1 MAALQI
7 STDFV
12 RCVLLNHM
20 SDRRLTPI
28 LVTGTHRSGTT
39 WVGKMLAADASTAY
53 ISEPLNVLH
62 RPGVF
67 HTKVKYWYQYIC
79 EDNEA
84 EFLPAF
90 HELLEFDYHLW
101 DEIRS
106 LRSRKDVLRMGR
118 DFFIFY
124 NGLMRGQ
131 RLLLK
136 DPFAV
141 FSTPWF
147 AERLNCRVII
157 TVRHPAAFA
166 SSLKRLNWPFDF
178 GDLLRQP
185 LLMRDHLERYREEM
199 QAVTADDV
207 VGQAALLWKVIY
219 RTVQATRALHPDFI
233 LVRHEDFSRDPV
245 PGYRDL
251 YRSLDLEFTPR
262 VEKTIL
268 NSSSS
273 ENPVELS
280 HKKTYG
286 VKLDSRASIHMWKK
300 RLSADEIDRIRN
312 ITEEVSAL
320 YYSDAE
326 W

>member
-1 MAALQI
+1 MG
-7 STDFV
+7 
-12 RCVLLNHM
+12 N
-20 SDRRLTPI
+20 LTPI

-39 WVGKMLAADASTAY
+39 WVGQMLAADALTAY

-67 HTKVKYWYQYIC
+67 HAKVAHWYQYVC
-79 EDNEA
+79 EDNES
-84 EFLPAF
+84 EYLPAF
-90 HELLEFDYHLW
+90 KELLEFDYRLW

-106 LRSRKDVLRMGR
+106 LRSRKDFLRLGR
-118 DFFIFY
+118 DFWIFY

-131 RLLLK
+131 RTLLK

-147 AERLNCRVII
+147 AKRLNCKVVI

-178 GDLLRQP
+178 QHLLDQP
-185 LLMRDHLERYREEM
+185 LLMRDHLELYREEM
-199 QAVTADDV
+199 ECIQAEDV
-207 VGQAALLWKVIY
+207 IGQAALLWKLIY
-219 RTVQATRALHPDFI
+219 HSVHTTRKLHPEFI
-233 LVRHEDFSRDPV
+233 IVRHEDLSLDPV
-245 PGYRDL
+245 GGYREL
-251 YRSLDLEFTPR
+251 YSSLGLEFSPR
-262 VEKTIL
+262 VEKAIL

-280 HKKTYG
+280 RKKVHG
-286 VKLDSRASIHMWKK
+286 FKLDSRANVNNWKK
-300 RLSADEIDRIRN
+300 RMTSEEIERIRE
-312 ITEEVSAL
+312 ITAEVAPL

>member
-1 MAALQI
+1 MADTALA
-7 STDFV
+7 
-12 RCVLLNHM
+12 
-20 SDRRLTPI
+20 PI

-39 WVGKMLAADASTAY
+39 WVGKVLAADGYTAY

-67 HTKVKYWYQYIC
+67 HAKVKHWYQYIC
-79 EDNEA
+79 EDNEN
-84 EFLPAF
+84 EYLSAF
-90 HELLEFDYHLW
+90 QELLEFDYHLW

-106 LRSRKDVLRMGR
+106 LRSQKDFLRMGR
-118 DFFIFY
+118 DFLIFY

-131 RLLLK
+131 RALLK

-141 FSTPWF
+141 FSMPWF
-147 AERLNCRVII
+147 AKRLNCRVII

-178 GDLLRQP
+178 QDLLDQP
-185 LLMRDHLERYREEM
+185 LLMRDHLGSYRDQM
-199 QAVTADDV
+199 QSMKADDV
-207 VGQAALLWKVIY
+207 IGQSALLWKLIY
-219 RTVQATRALHPDFI
+219 RSVRAVCERHPYFVI
-233 LVRHEDFSRDPV
+233 VRHEDLSRDPV

-251 YRSLDLEFTPR
+251 YKTLGLEFTAR
-262 VEKTIL
+262 VEKLIL

-280 HKKTYG
+280 RKKVHG
-286 VKLDSRASIHMWKK
+286 FKLDSRANIDVWRK
-300 RLSADEIDRIRN
+300 RMTDEEINRIRE
-312 ITEEVSAL
+312 ITGEVSSL

>member
-1 MAALQI
+1 
-7 STDFV
+7 
-12 RCVLLNHM
+12 M
-20 SDRRLTPI
+20 SELTPI

-39 WVGKMLAADASTAY
+39 WVGKMLAADAMTAY

-67 HTKVKYWYQYIC
+67 RVKVKHWYQYIC
-79 EDNEA
+79 EDNGSEY
-84 EFLPAF
+84 LPAF
-90 HELLEFDYHLW
+90 QDLLEFDYFLW

-106 LRSRKDVLRMGR
+106 LRSRKDFLRMGR
-118 DFFIFY
+118 DFLIFY

-131 RLLLK
+131 RALLK

-147 AERLNCRVII
+147 AKHLKCKVVI

-166 SSLKRLNWPFDF
+166 SSLKRLDWFFDF
-178 GDLLRQP
+178 QDLLDQP
-185 LLMRDHLERYREEM
+185 LLMRDHLSPYRDEM
-199 QAVTADDV
+199 QSISSDDII
-207 VGQAALLWKVIY
+207 GQAALLWKMIY
-219 RTVQATRALHPDFI
+219 CSVDATHKQNSDFI
-233 LVRHEDFSRDPV
+233 IIRHEDLARDPV
-245 PGYRDL
+245 AGYRDL
-251 YRSLDLEFTPR
+251 YRLLDLEFTPR
-262 VEKTIL
+262 VEETIL

-280 HKKTYG
+280 RKKVHG
-286 VKLDSRASIHMWKK
+286 FKLDSRANIDIWKK
-300 RLSADEIDRIRN
+300 RLSVEEIDRIHK
-312 ITEEVSAL
+312 ITEEISAL

>member
-1 MAALQI
+1 MANPAL
-7 STDFV
+7 
-12 RCVLLNHM
+12 N
-20 SDRRLTPI
+20 PI

-39 WVGKMLAADASTAY
+39 WVGKMLAADALTAY

-67 HTKVKYWYQYIC
+67 HTKIRHWYQYIC
-79 EDNEA
+79 EENEH
-84 EFLPAF
+84 EYLPAF
-90 HELLEFDYHLW
+90 QELLEFDYNLW

-106 LRSRKDVLRMGR
+106 IRSRKDFLRMGR
-118 DFFIFY
+118 DFLIFY

-131 RLLLK
+131 RPLLK

-141 FSTPWF
+141 FSTSWF
-147 AERLNCRVII
+147 AKRLNCKVVI

-178 GDLLRQP
+178 QDLLDQP
-185 LLMRDHLERYREEM
+185 LLMRDHLQDCRDEM
-199 QAVTADDV
+199 ESMKAEDV
-207 VGQAALLWKVIY
+207 IGQAALLWKLIY
-219 RTVQATRALHPDFI
+219 RSVHTTRKLHPEFI
-233 LVRHEDFSRDPV
+233 VIRHEDLSRDPV

-251 YRSLDLEFTPR
+251 YGSLGLEFTPR
-262 VEKTIL
+262 VKEVIL

-280 HKKTYG
+280 KKKVHGY
-286 VKLDSRASIHMWKK
+286 KLDSRANIDVWKK
-300 RLSADEIDRIRN
+300 RLSLEEIARIRE
-312 ITEEVSAL
+312 ITEGISSL